1 MRETTAL
8 DISKRLVELLIVSC
22 IAAVAATKATNFA
35 GPPPPPPAIV
45 HSEFAG
51 VVRSAPVATEI
62 KTLSTGRLVPIALF
76 DGRAVKSGDL
86 LARIEPEDQNLEIE
100 ALRLDLLAQSMQKSA
115 VSAEKMG
122 SATFA
127 VGDDFLP
134 DQNWSPQTIAVF
146 DELTASLREVVDKQQ
161 RVNQMKQDAER
172 RQFDRLARKSEMLA
186 AIRSKCAEQLA
197 SLRTQ
202 RQRTAEMVA
211 RGTFP
216 VNRDAELE
224 RQIMALE
231 QRLVEA
237 DLQQA
242 DIDGETDAAT
252 LAAAELAKSR
262 LEDLL
267 TRERDLAVKIADIKA
282 RIAAH
287 NDVTARS
294 EIRAPHDGI
303 IRNVR
308 FASAGVKVLN
318 GDALMDI
325 EPPDQSYVVEVVA
338 PAQDLPAIEAG
349 DSAEVRTGLSK
360 VSGSTA
366 IRATVDGIVND
377 TNDTADPLSATRTV
391 YLAIDDAAVSEKQRA
406 KFRIGYSVS
415 VTVRQPKAEAGSV
428 TEFTP
433 QPGKKRSDS
442 G

>member
-1 MRETTAL
+1 MREATAL
-8 DISKRLVELLIVSC
+8 DISKRFVELLIVGC
-22 IAAVAATKATNFA
+22 IGAFAATKAANFA
-35 GPPPPPPAIV
+35 VPPPPPTATV
-45 HSEFAG
+45 QSEFSG
-51 VVRSAPVATEI
+51 VVRSAPVATEL
-62 KTLSTGRLVPIALF
+62 KSASSGRLVPIALF
-76 DGRAVKSGDL
+76 DGRVVKSGDL

-100 ALRLDLLAQSMQKSA
+100 ALRLDLLAHAMQKSA
-115 VSAEKMG
+115 VAAEKMG
-122 SATFA
+122 SATFT

-146 DELTASLREVVDKQQ
+146 DELTASLREVVEKQQ

-172 RQFDRLARKSEMLA
+172 RQFDRLARKSEMIG

-242 DIDGETDAAT
+242 DIDGETDGAN
-252 LAAAELAKSR
+252 LAAAELSKSR

-287 NDVTARS
+287 QELIARS

-303 IRNVR
+303 IRSVR
-308 FASAGVKVLN
+308 FPMAGVKVLN
-318 GDALMDI
+318 GDVLMDI
-325 EPPDQSYVVEVVA
+325 ESPDQSYVVEVVA

-360 VSGSTA
+360 ASGATA
-366 IRATVDGIVND
+366 IRAIVDGIVND
-377 TNDTADPLSATRTV
+377 MNDTADPLSATRTV
-391 YLAIDDAAVSEKQRA
+391 YLAIDEAAVSEKQRA

-415 VTVRQPKAEAGSV
+415 VTVRQPKPGSV
-428 TEFTP
+428 TEITDP
-433 QPGKKRSDS
+433 RGKKRSDS